1 MPYPALPPEL
11 PPSTPA
17 VSSPTV
23 SHSESVSVVA
33 SAIASTQTANTGTL
47 TRPTPPETFPPETT
61 PAPVTTAEFV
71 QQAASSS
78 AALLGETESVGYL
91 LEGATG
97 QMSSA
102 EPSHKVAA
110 PPEDTAKPALVT
122 VRETQPSAGIV
133 SGGQASS
140 GLQKPPLSLDVAEP
154 TNRPKPKLPQVPL
167 PPAIAAKRQEIEA
180 TGRSPSAIYSLSGVS
195 KQTSQQLETELIKS
209 LDQAVSLEQVAADA
223 LAAEFFPEADQPQSN
238 SPEPDSVAQAG
249 TPPLIVQPR
258 ETTPSEPQ
266 PAPAQAPTP
275 TTPPAPRVVEL
286 TADRQD
292 YDENR
297 QVFTAEGNVKMRFQG
312 ALLDAD
318 RLQVNL
324 VNRIA
329 VAEGNVALTRGTQ
342 VLRGQRF
349 EYNFVQGSGT
359 VTSARGEINI
369 PTAGTDFGAMGGGVT
384 GDTVLGRPVSDRVT
398 SRQPLTNV
406 SGSGGVSVGIG
417 VGRDVSRVPGAVA
430 QGGSIN
436 RVRFEAERIDF
447 TPEGWEAVNVQLTN
461 DPFSP
466 PELVIRADRAKLTR
480 LSPLQDEVRATRPRL
495 VFDQRVSIP
504 ILLSRTVIDR
514 RRRQPPIARFGFDD
528 SERGGLFI
536 ERPFEFIF
544 SERVQLTLTPQY
556 FLQRAIF
563 DSGEGGPFGLA
574 NYGLRAR
581 LDATLSPRTTL
592 IGSAVFTS
600 FEPDEIPEKVRA
612 SVRARQWIGTHSL
625 ALEYSYRDRLF
636 NGSLGFQTV
645 RSSLGAVLTSPV
657 IALGKTGIN
666 LTYQAGFQN
675 ITSDTDRLDLLP
687 TVRDNNRIN
696 LSRFQAVAQLN
707 RGFYLWQGKPLPATP
722 TEGLRYSPVPLVP
735 FIFLDTGLSGV
746 TSIYSNGDTQNNLFG
761 TVALLGQFGRF
772 SRRFFDYASF
782 NIRYT
787 QQVGAGASPF
797 LFDRTVDNRVLSFGI
812 TQQVVGP
819 FRVGFQTSV
828 NLDNDRE
835 ISTDYSLEYS
845 RRTYSILVRYNPVL
859 SIGSLNLRIND
870 FNWTGGSLPFDAD
883 VTPVEGGVRLRE
895 E

>member
-1 MPYPALPPEL
+1 
-11 PPSTPA
+11 
-17 VSSPTV
+17 
-23 SHSESVSVVA
+23 
-33 SAIASTQTANTGTL
+33 
-47 TRPTPPETFPPETT
+47 
-61 PAPVTTAEFV
+61 
-71 QQAASSS
+71 
-78 AALLGETESVGYL
+78 
-91 LEGATG
+91 
-97 QMSSA
+97 
-102 EPSHKVAA
+102 
-110 PPEDTAKPALVT
+110 
-122 VRETQPSAGIV
+122 
-133 SGGQASS
+133 
-140 GLQKPPLSLDVAEP
+140 
-154 TNRPKPKLPQVPL
+154 
-167 PPAIAAKRQEIEA
+167 
-180 TGRSPSAIYSLSGVS
+180 
-195 KQTSQQLETELIKS
+195 
-209 LDQAVSLEQVAADA
+209 
-223 LAAEFFPEADQPQSN
+223 
-238 SPEPDSVAQAG
+238 
-249 TPPLIVQPR
+249 
-258 ETTPSEPQ
+258 
-266 PAPAQAPTP
+266 
-275 TTPPAPRVVEL
+275 VVEL

-297 QVFTAEGNVKMRFQG
+297 QIFTAEGNVKMRFQG

-324 VNRIA
+324 VNRLA

-369 PTAGTDFGAMGGGVT
+369 PTAGTDFGAQEGGVT
-384 GDTVLGRPVSDRVT
+384 GGTVLGRPVSDRVT
-398 SRQPLTNV
+398 SRQPVTNI
-406 SGSGGVSVGIG
+406 SSPGGVSVGIG
-417 VGRDVSRVPGAVA
+417 VGRDVGRVPGALA

-447 TPEGWEAVNVQLTN
+447 TPEGWEAINVQLTN

-466 PELVIRADRAKLTR
+466 PELVVRADRAKLTR

-514 RRRQPPIARFGFDD
+514 RKRQPPIARFGFDD

-544 SERVQLTLTPQY
+544 SDRVQLTLTPQY

-563 DSGEGGPFGLA
+563 DSPDGGPLA
-574 NYGLRAR
+574 PSNYGLRAR
-581 LDATLSPRTTL
+581 LDANLGSRTTL
-592 IGSAVFTS
+592 LGRAVFTS
-600 FEPDEIPEKVRA
+600 FDPDEIAEKVRA

-687 TVRDNNRIN
+687 SVRENNRIN
-696 LSRFQAVAQLN
+696 LSRFQAVAQLS
-707 RGFYLWQGKPLPATP
+707 RGFTLWQGKSLPATP
-722 TEGLRYSPVPLVP
+722 TEGLRYSPVPITP
-735 FIFLDTGLSGV
+735 FISLDTGLSGV

-761 TVALLGQFGRF
+761 TVALFAQFGHF
-772 SRRFFDYASF
+772 SRRFFDYTAF

-787 QQVGAGASPF
+787 QLVGAGESPF
-797 LFDRTVDNRVLSFGI
+797 LFDRTVDNRVLSVGI
-812 TQQVVGP
+812 TQQLFGP
-819 FRVGFQTSV
+819 FRIGVQTSI

-845 RRTYSILVRYNPVL
+845 RRTYSILLRYNPVL

-870 FNWTGGSLPFDAD
+870 FNWTGGGQPFDAD
-883 VTPVEGGVRLRE
+883 VTPVEGGVQLTGE
-895 E
+895 